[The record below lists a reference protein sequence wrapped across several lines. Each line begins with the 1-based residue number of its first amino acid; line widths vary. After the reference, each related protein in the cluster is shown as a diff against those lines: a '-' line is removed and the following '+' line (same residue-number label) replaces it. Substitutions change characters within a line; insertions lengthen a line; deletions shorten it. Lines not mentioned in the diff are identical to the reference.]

1 MERRGYGG
9 NKNVHLE
16 GFEEDKEKENWQKR
30 SVSSKMGHVSELSSN
45 ARCFLLSQ
53 RNSSSKA
60 EPMYVDC
67 GYDELLAG
75 IRDDFTMQIAN
86 VLILKTLQK
95 TLMKVI
101 QNLILI

>member
-67 GYDELLAG
+67 GYAWIKPSAG
-75 IRDDFTMQIAN
+75 GFDPWRAFGWY
-86 VLILKTLQK
+86 
-95 TLMKVI
+95 
-101 QNLILI
+101 

>member
-30 SVSSKMGHVSELSSN
+30 SVSSKMGHISELS
-45 ARCFLLSQ
+45 
-53 RNSSSKA
+53 SSSKA

-67 GYDELLAG
+67 GYAWIKPSAG
-75 IRDDFTMQIAN
+75 GFDP
-86 VLILKTLQK
+86 
-95 TLMKVI
+95 
-101 QNLILI
+101 